1 MSKIIEINL
10 NPDDRTLRHFG
21 WIALA
26 GFSLLALLAWKAW
39 LVFAS
44 GLGQTRPAV
53 SGAFLVL
60 GVLSAFFS
68 IAVPKANRP
77 LYVLL
82 TLLSYPIGF
91 VVSHVIMLALF
102 YGLLTPVG
110 LLFRLLGRDPLQ
122 RRFEPD
128 STSYWVAARD
138 RRPVDSYF
146 KQF

>member
-21 WIALA
+21 WIALV
-26 GFSLLALLAWKAW
+26 GFWLLALLAWKEW
-39 LVFAS
+39 LVFAN
-44 GLGQTRPAV
+44 GLGQARTAV
-53 SGAFLVL
+53 CGTFLVV
-60 GVLSAFFS
+60 GALSAFFS
-68 IAVPKANRP
+68 MIVPNANRP

-82 TLLSYPIGF
+82 TLLSYPVGF
-91 VVSHVIMLALF
+91 VVSHIIMVVLF

-122 RRFEPD
+122 RGFEPD
-128 STSYWVAARD
+128 TASYWVAARD
-138 RRPVDSYF
+138 KRSVDSYF